1 MRPFATEA
9 MYAFKAS
16 NPSELTIYAGQ
27 TLKLAPR
34 EVQQTHKL
42 LNTGWALATIDDKT
56 SGLVPINYLRRQEA
70 SNARRTN
77 VTVDNAEQ
85 GETETTIPETVACEA
100 NDKIWNNEFQ
110 PDDSGLSPDDL
121 ERLRDV

>member
-1 MRPFATEA
+1 

-70 SNARRTN
+70 NNAKHADVPISNP
-77 VTVDNAEQ
+77 EQ
-85 GETETTIPETVACEA
+85 SEMEATIPDAVACES
-100 NDKIWNNEFQ
+100 NHKIWKNEFQ
-110 PDDSGLSPDDL
+110 PEDGDLSQDDL